1 MVHGGIELGCQ
12 QPFSDFDNPRGGKV
26 ATAIAILTIQ
36 RSLDLVQL
44 LLIRRRFLR
53 WEAATTVLSVRHP
66 GKIS

>member
-1 MVHGGIELGCQ
+1 VVHGGIELGCQ

-44 LLIRRRFLR
+44 LLIRRRFLN
-53 WEAATTVLSVRHP
+53 HYQ
-66 GKIS
+66 